1 GDVDD
6 AGGGERSGNLRQGA
20 GEGSILLGI
29 HREAVIFLGGQALG
43 WDCSPGRGPT
53 YVWDVVWREHMPG
66 NQAKSELSWDM
77 SPV

>member
-29 HREAVIFLGGQALG
+29 HREGAFFLGGQALG

-66 NQAKSELSWDM
+66 NLPESELSWDM